1 MKHAG
6 TSSYDSVTSQFELEF
21 AGLDLRAN
29 PPPSQR
35 RRAAAEAFLQ
45 EQQAPSSTAAARGV
59 PCWVTTAAAPPH
71 NIVSVSESWVALW
84 GYSAEEAVGRPV
96 SLLNAPGHDTAAAR
110 KLMAIF

>member
-35 RRAAAEAFLQ
+35 RRAHAEAFLQ
-45 EQQAPSSTAAARGV
+45 EQQTSPPRAADARAAPSSTAATLGIS
-59 PCWVTTAAAPPH
+59 CWVTTAAAPETPTP
-71 NIVSVSESWVALW
+71 
-84 GYSAEEAVGRPV
+84 AETWT
-96 SLLNAPGHDTAAAR
+96 H
-110 KLMAIF
+110 